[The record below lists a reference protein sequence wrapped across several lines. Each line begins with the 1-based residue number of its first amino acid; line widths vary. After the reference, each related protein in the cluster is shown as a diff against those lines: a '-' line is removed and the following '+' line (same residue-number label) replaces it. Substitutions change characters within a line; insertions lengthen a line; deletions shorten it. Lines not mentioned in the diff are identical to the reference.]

1 MNKKHYV
8 GKYIIKGSDNMSKE
22 IFDKLYK
29 ANEEEIEKIIKDSME
44 VKNKEE
50 NIEDYYEKRIIEVA
64 KKCYEHGF
72 LDGINLIIGSI
83 NSKREI

>member
-1 MNKKHYV
+1 MNK
-8 GKYIIKGSDNMSKE
+8 E
-22 IFDKLYK
+22 ILDKLYK
-29 ANEEEIEKIIKDSME
+29 ANEKEIEKIIKDSME
-44 VKNKEE
+44 GKNKEK

-72 LDGINLIIGSI
+72 SDGINLMIESI

>member
-1 MNKKHYV
+1 MYSLQ
-8 GKYIIKGSDNMSKE
+8 GFPDEGSDNMKKD
-22 IFDKLYK
+22 ILDKLYK

-44 VKNKEE
+44 GKNKEE

-64 KKCYEHGF
+64 KRCYEHGF

>member
-1 MNKKHYV
+1 MKKD
-8 GKYIIKGSDNMSKE
+8 IL
-22 IFDKLYK
+22 DKLYK

-44 VKNKEE
+44 GKNKEE

-64 KKCYEHGF
+64 KRCYEHGF

>member
-1 MNKKHYV
+1 MKKD
-8 GKYIIKGSDNMSKE
+8 IL
-22 IFDKLYK
+22 DKLYK

-44 VKNKEE
+44 GKNKEE

-64 KKCYEHGF
+64 KRCYEHGF
-72 LDGINLIIGSI
+72 LDGINLIIGST